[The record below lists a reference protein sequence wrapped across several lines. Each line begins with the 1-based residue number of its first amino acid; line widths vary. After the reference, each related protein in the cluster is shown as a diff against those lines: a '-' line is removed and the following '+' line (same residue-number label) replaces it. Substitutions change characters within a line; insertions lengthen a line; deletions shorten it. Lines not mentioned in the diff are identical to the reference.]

1 MQSRRRDVPA
11 LKDGLGSVPRSKRF
25 RVVLGE
31 NITLASVVTKI
42 VPHEGH
48 ATLGPDAEMQVRK
61 DGGAGL
67 ASIRWARKQVH

>member
-1 MQSRRRDVPA
+1 
-11 LKDGLGSVPRSKRF
+11 
-25 RVVLGE
+25 VLGE

-67 ASIRWARKQVH
+67 ASIRWARKQIH